1 MINKIYNYPDLE
13 RIEKNGLRFYLD
25 SLNNPVP
32 SVTTVLSETSEKS
45 FDLKKWKL
53 KVGEVE
59 AERIKNEATTIG
71 TAVHE
76 ALEQYLY
83 GKDWN
88 NFNSSKEHQIAAR
101 ITKKFIESGLD
112 GIEEVW
118 GLESG
123 LVLDGLYAGTADC
136 IGIFEGE
143 SSIIDFKTAKQIK
156 KKEWITDY
164 FLQGVAYANA
174 HNVMFN
180 TDIKNV
186 VILMVDRELIFKK
199 FTISLI
205 EFQHFTSIWKKKLIA
220 FDRKIDHD

>member
-1 MINKIYNYPDLE
+1 M
-13 RIEKNGLRFYLD
+13 
-25 SLNNPVP
+25 
-32 SVTTVLSETSEKS
+32 
-45 FDLKKWKL
+45 
-53 KVGEVE
+53 
-59 AERIKNEATTIG
+59 
-71 TAVHE
+71 
-76 ALEQYLY
+76 
-83 GKDWN
+83 
-88 NFNSSKEHQIAAR
+88 
-101 ITKKFIESGLD
+101 
-112 GIEEVW
+112 
-118 GLESG
+118 
-123 LVLDGLYAGTADC
+123 VLDGLYAGTADC

-220 FDRKIDHD
+220 FDRKINHD

>member
-32 SVTTVLSETSEKS
+32 SVTTVLTETSEKS
-45 FDLKKWKL
+45 FDLEKWKL
-53 KVGEVE
+53 KVGEAE

-101 ITKKFIESGLD
+101 ITKKFIELGLD

-220 FDRKIDHD
+220 FDRKINHD

>member
-53 KVGEVE
+53 KVGEAE

-143 SSIIDFKTAKQIK
+143 STIIDFKTAKQIK
-156 KKEWITDY
+156 KKN
-164 FLQGVAYANA
+164 G
-174 HNVMFN
+174 
-180 TDIKNV
+180 
-186 VILMVDRELIFKK
+186 
-199 FTISLI
+199 
-205 EFQHFTSIWKKKLIA
+205 
-220 FDRKIDHD
+220 

>member
-1 MINKIYNYPDLE
+1 MINKIYKYPDLE

-45 FDLKKWKL
+45 FDLKKMEIKG
-53 KVGEVE
+53 GEAE
-59 AERIKNEATTIG
+59 AERIKNEATSIG

-83 GKDWN
+83 GNEWN
-88 NFNSSKEHQIAAR
+88 NFDSSKEHQIAAR
-101 ITKKFIESGLD
+101 ITKKFIASGLD

-136 IGIFEGE
+136 IGILREKVLLL
-143 SSIIDFKTAKQIK
+143 ILKLL
-156 KKEWITDY
+156 TD
-164 FLQGVAYANA
+164 
-174 HNVMFN
+174 
-180 TDIKNV
+180 
-186 VILMVDRELIFKK
+186 
-199 FTISLI
+199 
-205 EFQHFTSIWKKKLIA
+205 
-220 FDRKIDHD
+220 